1 MIKPEKIG
9 KNLLKV
15 SKQLKKI
22 EEQLYKIQKEEYG
35 LNKNDI
41 REFFMD
47 VAFIDEHIKTIRTL
61 LDEIDKK
68 RDITTRDII

>member
-15 SKQLKKI
+15 SKQLKKV
-22 EEQLYKIQKEEYG
+22 EEQLYKIQKEEYE

-47 VAFIDEHIKTIRTL
+47 VAFIDEHIKTIRIL

-68 RDITTRDII
+68 KNIPTRDII